1 MNLIFAL
8 IIITGFLPF
17 IIVLL
22 RIKGIRKLEKY
33 GVKTTGT
40 VCQTP
45 LGTLR
50 GINKIL
56 IEYRINETGII
67 IRKDIAVAGL
77 PYKEGDKLPLYYDK
91 DDPGKMQLD
100 SGKGFIF
107 MLVFT
112 LIIAVFAVAAC
123 WMIYTGIQTG
133 EF

>member
-1 MNLIFAL
+1 MNLIFAV
-8 IIITGFLPF
+8 IIIIGFLPLA
-17 IIVLL
+17 IVLF
-22 RIKGIRKLEKY
+22 RINGKRRMEKN

-40 VCQTP
+40 VSQTP
-45 LGTLR
+45 SGTFR
-50 GINKIL
+50 GINKVL

-67 IRKDIAVAGL
+67 IKKEISVAGL

-91 DDPGKMQLD
+91 NDPGKIQLD
-100 SGKGFIF
+100 SGRGFIF

-112 LIIAVFAVAAC
+112 FLIAVFAVAAC